1 MLKTEIKSQFKEKL
15 RELVNKIS
23 DYNPDTKVSKIKKA
37 FWFGYDAHINQ
48 KRRSG
53 DPYFSHCV
61 EAALNLTEFRMDETT
76 ISACLLH
83 DVVEDTGINL
93 EDIKKKFGIT
103 IATLVDGVTKI
114 SDLDYKKSE
123 NKEAESFR
131 KLVLYMARDIRVIM
145 IKFAD
150 RLHNMHT
157 LEHLSRKQQV
167 IIAQETQDIY
177 APLAFRFGIAKLG
190 WQLEDLALK
199 YLEPKI
205 FKSIDKKVV
214 HKWDERM
221 SQIDEMKKTIEAS
234 LDKLGIKCKI
244 YGRPKSYYSIYKKM
258 EEKKVS
264 FDGIFD
270 LLAMRIIVHSK
281 EDCYAAVGSVHT
293 HYTPVIDRFKDFI
306 ATPKNNG
313 YQSIHTTVHT
323 PRQKMLEIQI
333 RTESMNRTAD
343 LGIAAHW
350 LYKAKF
356 SDRELNKKLGWIK
369 EVIDW
374 DSDNPDPKHFMETF
388 AFDLSNK
395 EILVSTPKGKL
406 ISLPELATPVDFAF
420 AVHTEVGFSCIGVKV
435 NSIVVP
441 LNSQLITGDDVEI
454 LTSNKQNP
462 QENWLSFAVTSKAIT
477 QIKKW
482 INENTKLQQEAMG
495 YDILSNEFD
504 KNNLNLSE
512 LDSELIKL
520 KSGYSDLQ
528 MVLGA
533 IGRYEVTAEK
543 IVKRLYPNIIKKNKI
558 SFLKR
563 IPEILKRSEK
573 ENISIKIQGDLPLVI
588 KLASCCMP
596 IPGDKIAGFLESDN
610 SVKVHRAKCKKIP
623 HTVGQ
628 NIKNINVKW
637 SDTDKKAY
645 PVKIQVTGEDRKHF
659 LKDMAVVI
667 SSMNIYIIAIHIEVH
682 DILAVCDIT
691 MEIPDTNELK
701 QVITNIESVK
711 GIQKAKRI

>member
-1 MLKTEIKSQFKEKL
+1 LQNTEIKSQFEEKL
-15 RELVNKIS
+15 GELINKIT
-23 DYNPDTKVSKIKKA
+23 DYNPDTKLSKIKKA

-61 EAALNLTEFRMDETT
+61 EAALNLTDFRMDETT

-93 EDIKKKFGIT
+93 EDINKKFGKT

-114 SDLDYKKSE
+114 SDLDYKKAE

-150 RLHNMHT
+150 RLHNMQT

-221 SQIDEMKKTIEAS
+221 SQIDEMKKTIEDS
-234 LDKLGIKCKI
+234 LDKLGIKSKI
-244 YGRPKSYYSIYKKM
+244 IGRPKSYYSIFKKM

-270 LLAMRIIVHSK
+270 LLAMRIIVKTK
-281 EDCYAAVGSVHT
+281 EECYAAVGIVHT

-323 PRQKMLEIQI
+323 PKQKLLEIQI
-333 RTESMNRTAD
+333 RTEEMNRTAD

-374 DSDNPDPKHFMETF
+374 DSDNPDPNQFMETF

-395 EILVSTPKGKL
+395 EILVTTPKGKL
-406 ISLPELATPVDFAF
+406 ITLPDQATPVDFAF
-420 AVHTEVGFSCIGVKV
+420 AVHTEIGFSCIGVKV

-441 LNSQLITGDDVEI
+441 LNTQLITGDEVEI
-454 LTSNKQNP
+454 LTSNKQYP
-462 QENWLSFAVTSKAIT
+462 QEYWLSFAITSKAIT

-482 INENTKLQQEAMG
+482 INENTKIQQEAMG
-495 YDILSNEFD
+495 YDILSNEFE
-504 KNNLNLSE
+504 KNDLK
-512 LDSELIKL
+512 LDDLDHELIKQ
-520 KSGYSDLQ
+520 KSGYSDLE
-528 MVLGA
+528 MVLGS
-533 IGRYEVTAEK
+533 IGRYEVTAEE
-543 IVKRLYPNIIKKNKI
+543 IVKRLYPNIKAKSKI

-573 ENISIKIQGDLPLVI
+573 EDISIKVQGELPLVV
-588 KLASCCMP
+588 KLAECCMP
-596 IPGDKIAGFLESDN
+596 IPGDKIAGFLEPDK
-610 SVKVHRAKCKKIP
+610 SVIIHRGKCKKIP
-623 HTVGQ
+623 HKVDQ
-628 NIKNINVKW
+628 NNKNINVEW
-637 SDTDKKAY
+637 SDVDKIAY

-667 SSMNIYIIAIHIEVH
+667 SSMDIYIMAIHIEVK
-682 DILAVCDIT
+682 DILAVCDII
-691 MEIPDTNELK
+691 MELPNINELK
-701 QVITNIESVK
+701 NVISKIESVK
-711 GIQKAKRI
+711 GIQKARRI